1 MENKIKSCGSI
12 SFVDTKTGEVK
23 LETEYD
29 ERIRFDTFQN
39 KKPIGKLKGKISKG
53 SIIEDIEIDIY
64 TVEEKGEKL
73 VINDFIE
80 IENYEK
86 LN

>member
-1 MENKIKSCGSI
+1 ME
-12 SFVDTKTGEVK
+12 TK
-23 LETEYD
+23 YD
-29 ERIRFDTFQN
+29 EIITLDTFEN

-53 SIIEDIEIDIY
+53 SVIEDIEIDIY
-64 TVEEKGEKL
+64 TVEEKDGKL

>member
-23 LETEYD
+23 LETKYD
-29 ERIRFDTFQN
+29 EIITLNTFEN
-39 KKPIGKLKGKISKG
+39 KKTIGKLKGKISKG
-53 SIIEDIEIDIY
+53 SVIEDIEIDIY
-64 TVEEKGEKL
+64 TVEEKDGKL

>member
-1 MENKIKSCGSI
+1 
-12 SFVDTKTGEVK
+12 
-23 LETEYD
+23 LETKYD
-29 ERIRFDTFQN
+29 EIITLDTFEN

-53 SIIEDIEIDIY
+53 SVIEDIEIDIY
-64 TVEEKGEKL
+64 TVEEKDGKL